1 MLVVYKY
8 DFRLGTNG
16 NQLAAVAFSR
26 LQKEIAK
33 DGREPNTV
41 SKGIPNKSLSRKGSE
56 AGASGTT
63 GGKKR
68 VYKSAVLYF
77 CV

>member
-41 SKGIPNKSLSRKGSE
+41 SKGMPKKSISRKGSD

-63 GGKKR
+63 GGTKMK
-68 VYKSAVLYF
+68 YKSGVLYF